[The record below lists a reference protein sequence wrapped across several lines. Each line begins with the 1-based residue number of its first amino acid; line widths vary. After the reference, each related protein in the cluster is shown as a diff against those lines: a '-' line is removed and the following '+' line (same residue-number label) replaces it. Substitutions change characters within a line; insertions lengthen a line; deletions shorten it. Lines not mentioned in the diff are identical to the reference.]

1 MIYKFKSKATGDL
14 ITFQDSD
21 DWMHPRRLEFIER
34 AFQEP
39 VDAVLHNAILKREEE
54 FDGWPAATY
63 SFHTNCCFL
72 GDERCYIEVDGRKIP
87 HASGHIS
94 VRRSIM
100 DEVLFSVSRH
110 TLGYEDTLYLVNLH
124 TLGFRIGFID
134 AQLSLYMQFSP
145 EVRLQKDRMFS
156 QL

>member
-1 MIYKFKSKATGDL
+1 
-14 ITFQDSD
+14 
-21 DWMHPRRLEFIER
+21 
-34 AFQEP
+34 
-39 VDAVLHNAILKREEE
+39 
-54 FDGWPAATY
+54 
-63 SFHTNCCFL
+63 
-72 GDERCYIEVDGRKIP
+72 
-87 HASGHIS
+87 